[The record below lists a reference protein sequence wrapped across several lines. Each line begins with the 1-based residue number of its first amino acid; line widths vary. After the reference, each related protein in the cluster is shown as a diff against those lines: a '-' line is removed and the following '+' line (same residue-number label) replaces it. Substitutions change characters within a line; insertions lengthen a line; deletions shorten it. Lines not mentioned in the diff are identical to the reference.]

1 MKEARFFERE
11 GTTCRV
17 TCFLCPHHCHIEEGK
32 TGVCRI
38 RRNIG
43 GTLYALTYGKI
54 SSLALDPIEK
64 KPLYHFYPG
73 REILSIG
80 SVGCNFRCPFC
91 QNWHISQVGVEEF
104 PLRDVTPEVLLEI
117 AKKKGSIGISFTY
130 NEPFIWWEFVYD
142 VALHFRKEG
151 LKNVL
156 VTNGYVER
164 EPLEE
169 LLPLIDA
176 MNIDLKSI
184 DEGFYRKYCKAQL
197 PPVLA
202 TIETSWKAGVHI
214 ELTHL
219 VVTGL
224 NDTIEGIEKLVDW
237 IAALSPA
244 IPLHISRYFPAYE
257 LSHPPTPLP
266 FLEEAFAI
274 ARKRLS
280 FVYLGNVWDERRS
293 STFCPSCGNVVV
305 VRQGYNVR
313 VTGLDGSRCRFCGV
327 DLPFVVS

>member
-1 MKEARFFERE
+1 MKEARFFEKE
-11 GTTCRV
+11 DETKRV
-17 TCFLCPHHCHIEEGK
+17 TCSLCPHRCHIEEGK
-32 TGVCRI
+32 TGKCRV
-38 RRNIG
+38 RKNVG

-54 SSLALDPIEK
+54 SSIALDPLEK

-73 REILSIG
+73 RKILSIG
-80 SVGCNFRCPFC
+80 SVGCNFECPFC
-91 QNWHISQVGVEEF
+91 QNWQISQVGVEGF
-104 PLRDVTPEVLLEI
+104 PLRDVTPEALLEI
-117 AKKKGSIGISFTY
+117 ARREGSIGISFTY

-142 VALHFRKEG
+142 IALCFRKAG

-184 DEGFYRKYCKAQL
+184 DESFYRRYCRGRL
-197 PPVLA
+197 SPVLT
-202 TIETSWKAGVHI
+202 TIEVSWKAGVHV

-224 NDTIEGIEKLVDW
+224 NDTLEGIQQLVDW
-237 IAALSPA
+237 VATLSPS

-257 LSHPPTPLP
+257 LAHPPTPIP
-266 FLEEAFAI
+266 FLEEAFAV
-274 ARKRLS
+274 ARKKLP
-280 FVYLGNVWDERRS
+280 FVYLGNVWDERKN

-305 VRQGYNVR
+305 IRQGYDVR
-313 VTGLDGSRCRFCGV
+313 ITGLDGSRCRFCGTN
-327 DLPFVVS
+327 LPFVVS